1 MLLTLIFRSFF
12 FFPHEN
18 AKLCVVVLL
27 EVPEKKKRSK
37 RGPKPPVKYR
47 GGC

>member
-12 FFPHEN
+12 FPHEN
-18 AKLCVVVLL
+18 AKSCVVVLL